1 LTWILVCICCP
12 APFKNPY
19 LIAKLIEV
27 LFVLNPSIQPK
38 TEILNNMMMSHP
50 LSITH
55 LPSSLMK
62 FYTGIVIIYLIS
74 IIITY
79 YFFSVVIESTG
90 ATSEFYDKFTIRYH
104 ISLILKSLWE
114 SPMHRCAVIA
124 ESK

>member
-1 LTWILVCICCP
+1 
-12 APFKNPY
+12 
-19 LIAKLIEV
+19 
-27 LFVLNPSIQPK
+27 
-38 TEILNNMMMSHP
+38 MSHP

-55 LPSSLMK
+55 LPSALMK
-62 FYTGIVIIYLIS
+62 FYTGIVM
-74 IIITY
+74 TY
-79 YFFSVVIESTG
+79 IHTFLLKYFFCVVIESTG